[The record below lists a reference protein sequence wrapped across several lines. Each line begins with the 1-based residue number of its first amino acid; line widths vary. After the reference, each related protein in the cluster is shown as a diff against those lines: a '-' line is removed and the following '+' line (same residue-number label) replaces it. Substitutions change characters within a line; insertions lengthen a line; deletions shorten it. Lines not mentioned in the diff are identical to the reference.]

1 MVESLEGETWR
12 DIGTVDGVNMSGLYI
27 VSDFGR
33 IFMFERDYY
42 RKDGAKVHMKEK
54 LVPYHDNGR
63 GYLYGCLFNDEISRK
78 FYVHRVVATV
88 YVPNPDPEHKTDVN
102 HLDENKSN
110 NKVDNL
116 SWVTPKEND
125 NWGTHAQR
133 ISDSQSKTPTLQLD
147 LEGNI
152 IKCWKSAREAD
163 RNGWNYNMIS
173 CVLTGKMYTYKGY
186 IWMKKSVFEEM
197 GKDSAIEYCHSIR
210 DMYKVVQLDMDNNFI
225 KLWERPIDTKLGG
238 FNPNGVCACINNRQS
253 SHKGFRWMKLNDY
266 KKIDK

>member
-1 MVESLEGETWR
+1 MKEEIWKMVKII
-12 DIGTVDGVNMSGLYI
+12 DGTDFSGFYMA
-27 VSDFGR
+27 STFGR
-33 IFMFERDYY
+33 IKKLARITQ
-42 RKDGAKVHMKEK
+42 RKNGYNLPQKEQI
-54 LVPYHDNGR
+54 LPQHDNGH
-63 GYLYGCLFNDEISRK
+63 GYLTVCISGCCKPSSY
-78 FYVHRVVATV
+78 YVHRIIAATF
-88 YVPNPDPEHKTDVN
+88 VPNPDPEHKTDVN